1 MVSQAYVEYAAKSEA
16 TAIEEA
22 DEGTEGTDGGVAARA
37 GVEGLH
43 EVLSL
48 FYREG
53 GQRAGGTV
61 AVPPPPPQQAV
72 QSRLACDSASGVF
85 HAGAAARPVLMPYR

>member
-1 MVSQAYVEYAAKSEA
+1 MEYAAKSEA

-22 DEGTEGTDGGVAARA
+22 DEGPEGTDGGVAARA

-48 FYREG
+48 FYREVRL
-53 GQRAGGTV
+53 RARRTG
-61 AVPPPPPQQAV
+61 AFPPPPPLQAA

>member
-1 MVSQAYVEYAAKSEA
+1 MEYAAKSEA

-48 FYREG
+48 FYREVRL
-53 GQRAGGTV
+53 RARRTV
-61 AVPPPPPQQAV
+61 AVPPPPPPSKPFKVDSLAIPRREYFMLEQQPDR
-72 QSRLACDSASGVF
+72 S
-85 HAGAAARPVLMPYR
+85 

>member
-1 MVSQAYVEYAAKSEA
+1 MEYAAKSEA

-22 DEGTEGTDGGVAARA
+22 DEGPEGTDGGVAARA

-48 FYREG
+48 FYRVVG
-53 GQRAGGTV
+53 LRGRGTA
-61 AVPPPPPQQAV
+61 AVPPPPPPASRSKSTRLRFRVGSISCWSSSQTGLDAV
-72 QSRLACDSASGVF
+72 
-85 HAGAAARPVLMPYR
+85 PVSD

>member
-1 MVSQAYVEYAAKSEA
+1 MEYAAKSEA

-22 DEGTEGTDGGVAARA
+22 DEGPEGTDGGVAARA

-48 FYREG
+48 FYREVRL
-53 GQRAGGTV
+53 RARRTV
-61 AVPPPPPQQAV
+61 AVPPPPPASRSKSTRLRFRVGSISCWSSSRTGLDAV
-72 QSRLACDSASGVF
+72 AVSD
-85 HAGAAARPVLMPYR
+85 